1 LISKISWNI
10 QAIAHIYANFKKC
23 GATRTD
29 SLKKTGATKT
39 DCPKKKDNF
48 TKTRGRETCTK
59 EVKGLSL
66 ESLHGEP
73 CTRLD
78 LKAY

>member
-1 LISKISWNI
+1 LEDLLSSHCDTALISKISWNI

-39 DCPKKKDNF
+39 DCPKNSQKP
-48 TKTRGRETCTK
+48 
-59 EVKGLSL
+59 EVERPAPKRS
-66 ESLHGEP
+66 
-73 CTRLD
+73 R
-78 LKAY
+78 A